1 MKMKLF
7 KGLVLVAILVMTTA
21 IAHAQKLGYVNS
33 QAILAEL
40 PEVKQA
46 EANLEAHKNAMQKK
60 GQQMVQNLQK
70 KYGELQQKEQR
81 GEMSPK
87 QLEEEAKGLKAEEQ
101 KIAQYEQQMQQEIM
115 QKQEKL
121 LKPIL
126 DKVKAAI
133 DAVATE
139 KGYAYIFDAVGGFI
153 LYADEKNDVSA
164 LVKAKL

>member
-1 MKMKLF
+1 MNNIRRYFLLF
-7 KGLVLVAILVMTTA
+7 LMVFAAAFVN
-21 IAHAQKLGYVNS
+21 AQKLGYVNS
-33 QAILAEL
+33 QAILSEL

-60 GQQMVQNLQK
+60 GQQMVTNLQN
-70 KYGELQQKEQR
+70 KYAALQQKEQR

-87 QLEEEAKGLKAEEQ
+87 QLEEEAKVLKAEEQ
-101 KIAQYEQQMQQEIM
+101 KIAAYEQQMQTEIM

-126 DKVKAAI
+126 DRVKKAI
-133 DAVATE
+133 DDVAKE
-139 KGYAYIFDAVGGFI
+139 QGYTYIFDSIGGFI
-153 LYADEKNDVSA
+153 LYANEKNDVSD

>member
-1 MKMKLF
+1 MKLL
-7 KGLVLVAILVMTTA
+7 KGIALVALIAMTTA
-21 IAHAQKLGYVNS
+21 VVNAQKLGYVNS
-33 QAILAEL
+33 QVILAEL

-46 EANLEAHKNAMQKK
+46 EANLEAHKSAMQKK
-60 GQQMVQNLQK
+60 GQQMVQSLQK
-70 KYGELQQKEQR
+70 KYGELQQQEKN
-81 GEMSPK
+81 GELSRL
-87 QLEEEAKGLKAEEQ
+87 QLEDAAKLLKEEEQ
-101 KIAQYEQQMQQEIM
+101 KIGQFEQQMQQEIM

-133 DAVATE
+133 DAVAKE
-139 KGYAYIFDAVGGFI
+139 QGYTYIFDAIGGFI